1 MPKRTNTMFYKTN
14 MMNIGEECELN
25 SEEEHSIA
33 SKEKSSV
40 QPGSPLVRNFINT
53 EEQPQTGF
61 ILDLGSKRMLSPIL
75 SES

>member
-1 MPKRTNTMFYKTN
+1 
-14 MMNIGEECELN
+14 MNIGEEVEAG

-40 QPGSPLVRNFINT
+40 QAGSPQGKHFIDI

-61 ILDLGSKRMLSPIL
+61 ILDLGSKKPPAIL
-75 SES
+75 SQS